1 MPFVL
6 TVTAVGLDTV
16 CVSDMDN
23 VADLAEAL
31 GGTYDAD
38 MLAISLPSHLFVPLT
53 PDVDR
58 RIYDLVQKGKAMD
71 WWGRN
76 AKLWIYQ
83 KEAFYA
89 LATEST
95 LTQRGCGYTYV
106 TEVPAPGFLRHRIPQ
121 VV

>member
-23 VADLAEAL
+23 VDALAEAL
-31 GGTYDAD
+31 GGIYDAD
-38 MLAISLPSHLFVPLT
+38 MLAISLPSDLFVLLT
-53 PDVDR
+53 PDVDQ
-58 RIYDLVQKGKAMD
+58 RIYDLVHEIKAMD

-83 KEAFYA
+83 KEEFYA
-89 LATEST
+89 IATEST
-95 LTQRGCGYTYV
+95 ITQRGCGYTYV
-106 TEVPAPGFLRHRIPQ
+106 TEVPAPEFLRRRIPQ